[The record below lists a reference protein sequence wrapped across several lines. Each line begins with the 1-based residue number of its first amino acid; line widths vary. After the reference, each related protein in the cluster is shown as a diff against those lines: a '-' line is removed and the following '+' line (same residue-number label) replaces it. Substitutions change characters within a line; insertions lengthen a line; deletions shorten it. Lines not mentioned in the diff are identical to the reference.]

1 MKTIIASQE
10 GIKIISFRE
19 EPEALI
25 LHSEYLAYGFEVT
38 EREMIKRENEYE
50 D

>member
-1 MKTIIASQE
+1 MKTITATQE

-19 EPEALI
+19 EAEALI
-25 LHSEYLAYGFEVT
+25 LHGVYLSGDYEVT
-38 EREMIKRENEYE
+38 EREMIEEENIHE